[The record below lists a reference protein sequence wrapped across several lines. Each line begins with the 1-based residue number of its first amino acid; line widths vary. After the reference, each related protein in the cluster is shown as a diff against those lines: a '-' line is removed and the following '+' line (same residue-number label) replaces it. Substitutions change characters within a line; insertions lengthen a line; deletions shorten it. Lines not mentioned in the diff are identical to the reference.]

1 YRISRLA
8 KPIANQNDQC
18 NKSFGCSHDSP

>member
-1 YRISRLA
+1 ISRLA
-8 KPIANQNDQC
+8 KPIANQNEHR

>member
-1 YRISRLA
+1 A
-8 KPIANQNDQC
+8 KPIANRNDHF